1 MLFQIASW
9 IRSAKE
15 ELVLAIPADYFF
27 VKPMSI
33 RILVI
38 DDSAAFRG
46 GLRELLEA
54 HADWEVC
61 GEAADGME
69 GVEKNRLLKPR
80 VIIMDQSM
88 PRMSGIDAAEEIL
101 KESPDVSILLL
112 TLYLTNQL
120 AQEARKIGIRATFS
134 KAATGHLVGGIDV
147 LLGGQACEATS

>member
-1 MLFQIASW
+1 MA
-9 IRSAKE
+9 
-15 ELVLAIPADYFF
+15 
-27 VKPMSI
+27 I
-33 RILVI
+33 RILIV

-61 GEAADGME
+61 GEAADGIE
-69 GVEKNRLLKPR
+69 GVEKNRLLKPH

-88 PRMSGIDAAEEIL
+88 PRMSGIEAAEEIL
-101 KESPDVSILLL
+101 KESSDVSILLL

-134 KAATGHLVGGIDV
+134 KTATGQLVGGIDA
-147 LLGGQACEATS
+147 LLRGRASGATI